1 MAVEIPVVID
11 IDKAFDDA
19 IKKLPSAMRPLKNTI
34 QQLSEELN
42 IARQLMAEAP
52 IDSKDWQDAAK
63 WVQGLSQSLDVAN
76 DKMRRLAANDG
87 SIKQMTATLAS
98 LNRRWEEMGRS
109 QKREWHGGLTDEAK
123 KLYEEY
129 KKIAERLKE
138 NRTLAQMWA
147 REQKQAADAAKA
159 QADALKAA
167 QDKAFMMSSPAN
179 TLGGLQ
185 KQESL
190 LRTAIGKTVIGSN
203 EYNGYQKQLEAVRG
217 AMARAQGQAEA
228 LNGTMTRQ
236 QGILSRLASQMGAF
250 VSIFTLVRFA
260 KQVRDV
266 TGELEYQRVA
276 LSHLIQ
282 DEEYGA
288 RLFEQIK
295 QAAVESPFR
304 IKELVTYTKSL
315 AAYNIAQQDLF
326 DTMMRLSDIS
336 AGLGVSMDRL
346 VLAYGQVRAASVLR
360 GQELR
365 QFTEA
370 GIPLVD
376 LLAEKFTELNGR
388 VVKSSE
394 VFDLISKR
402 AVSFKMVSEIFEDMT
417 DKGGMFYK
425 MQEQQAET
433 LKGRWEKLK
442 DAFDIGLESI
452 GKTTSFGWQND
463 AILSLLTSLANNL
476 RVIPK
481 LVNAAAF
488 AWVAYNGA
496 QALFVKTARQGLTLE
511 QQRNIAR
518 ALASKQVSTVTAKIY
533 GQVAAESALTKAITA
548 QYTATNFLTRAWAKL
563 RVAMLTNPIG
573 VIAAAISAAIGLFL
587 TFRKKTDD
595 IANSFEEFDKVIEDT
610 SNGLKD
616 FAKTGKLIDRY
627 ERLADITEK
636 TDKEHRKLFQTM
648 TVLQDKF
655 PEVEMGVDNE
665 TVSLE
670 NQLKTLRELNTE
682 KEKQVREAGETELE
696 KQRMNLRDLEKDYAK
711 QTKER
716 LTTRRLL
723 ANQEALL
730 EKQGID
736 KYSNPAWRSYTKQIS
751 EADAALEELQKKIDG
766 TQKRIV
772 TLDALLHPENADN
785 TLAAWRQK
793 IKELTL
799 VIGQDGLPSQLY
811 DDAQLNKWAT
821 LDEALSDIIK
831 NKDKAKES
839 EEKLSESIRN
849 QTGDIRDQIQAQL
862 DWAIAVRQANQA
874 VEEFFGYYSR
884 LSQDVSKNF
893 PGLLGSTFEDVD
905 KETFSK
911 KGLFSESDLKSIK
924 TVVDLYSLW
933 ATKIKAVTEEIKHY
947 NDKVGAGV
955 GAQQQ
960 ADRKATIKSLNDQK
974 KLLEEMGKLYG
985 FVLDSGKK
993 SGGYQ
998 QDPWILIYKN
1008 RMKFMED
1015 FRKSV
1020 EDLDKYM
1027 NRSSSLSTTQGAMT
1041 GRGKS
1046 LNIDVS
1052 TMSGSR
1058 EELLKWYDDTIDE
1071 ITKKIKNLGG
1081 KTWAG
1086 MGVQAILAKDTK
1098 SRTIKAWQDLLAEVF
1113 KARTDFDLS
1122 QQKKDFEKAFNKMK
1136 EELKNTEAASNFYK
1150 DILGQTGDEQ
1160 LATTLTVSVYG
1171 DIGKDFKERIQS
1183 QLDEAFKSLS
1193 EADQTPE
1200 MKAAID
1206 TQDFGYILSN
1216 LDKFSQEWQKVLQNI
1231 ASDSTQYKK
1240 KILGDFAKLVSE
1252 YGTTQQK
1259 IDIITATTE
1268 QKIKDVETARDSALA
1283 DENLTKDARD
1293 RIIEEAESVI
1303 EALKGQEKLDIFKE
1317 SENYIKF
1324 FSEINMLTTS
1334 EAATVR
1340 GKLRQAYIDAFKAG
1354 AINADELRKALR
1366 AVDEQFKKLNED
1378 TSIFSAYLKGGL
1390 EGAQKRFSDYADTL
1404 QVIAGKMQRG
1414 QGLSKTEEDWA
1425 GNMAKKFGKKFG
1437 GEDLKGIKNYS
1448 DLMSKFGGDTK
1459 AAGEA
1464 MGNLSNAMSS
1474 FSAKGG
1480 GAIAM
1485 VDMIV
1490 QAVNDMFVSMQ
1501 QVIDQ
1506 LNEMRSEENKFGDGF
1521 KYISDFN
1528 KYAYSGWQNLKSG
1541 NIFGAIADTVGSW
1554 ISIFNNIQKD
1564 KVKNLNNEIEY
1575 QQEIVEDLTSS
1586 YKRLEK
1592 ALNDSFG
1599 SDYVYNY
1606 TEQMKVLELQAIAY
1620 QRMADAERE
1629 KGKSADSKKAREYEK
1644 QADEILQ
1651 QMDDMKHQLSEFFTG
1666 TDLTSAAKDFAQ
1678 AWIDAYRE
1686 FSSTTSAMKD
1696 KFKEMIDN
1704 MVVNSLAGQVMQNI
1718 LKPVFD
1724 AIDEYSKDG
1733 ALTEKEIA
1741 NIAEMSVAKTEEI
1754 NTAMT
1759 ALMERL
1765 TAAGINI
1772 RATGSSLS
1780 GISKDIAGAS
1790 EESIN
1795 ALASGINTQ
1804 NFYMSY
1810 MPNIDR
1816 NVAAILVAIQ
1826 GGTTPNTVAA
1836 PQTTTVQF
1844 GDETFRGQMSRIDE
1858 NVAGIYQMM
1867 RSVITPKSANINT
1880 HCVGT
1885 KS

>member
-1 MAVEIPVVID
+1 MAVNIPVVID

-19 IKKLPSAMRPLKNTI
+19 IKKLPSVMRPLKNTI
-34 QQLSEELN
+34 DQLSQELN
-42 IARQLMAEAP
+42 VARQLMADAP
-52 IDSKDWQDAAK
+52 IDSKDWQDATK

-76 DKMRRLAANDG
+76 DKMRKLSANEG
-87 SIKQMTATLAS
+87 SIRQLTSSLAS
-98 LNRRWEEMGRS
+98 VNRRWAEMGS
-109 QKREWHGGLTDEAK
+109 GQKYTAGGRLSADAVKLIQEYNEIAEQLRRNKTLTQIWADAQAR
-123 KLYEEY
+123 LA
-129 KKIAERLKE
+129 KIAER
-138 NRTLAQMWA
+138 
-147 REQKQAADAAKA
+147 QAAAT
-159 QADALKAA
+159 KAA

-190 LRTAIGKTVIGSN
+190 LTTAISKAVIGSN
-203 EYNGYQKQLEAVRG
+203 EYNRYQKQLEAVRG

-236 QGILSRLASQMGAF
+236 QGILGSLASQMGAF
-250 VSIFTLVRFA
+250 VSIFSLVRFA

-266 TGELEYQRVA
+266 TGELEYQRIA

-295 QAAVESPFR
+295 KAAIESPFR

-360 GQELR
+360 GTELR

-388 VVKSSE
+388 VVKSAE

-402 AVSFKMVSEIFEDMT
+402 AVSFKMVSDIFEDMT

-425 MQEQQAET
+425 MQKQQAET

-463 AILSLLTSLANNL
+463 AILSILTSLANNL

-481 LVNAAAF
+481 LVNAATF

-496 QALFVKTARQGLTLE
+496 QVLFVKTARQGLTLE
-511 QQRNIAR
+511 QQRNIAH
-518 ALASKQVSTVTAKIY
+518 ALASKQVSAVTAKIY
-533 GQVAAESALTKAITA
+533 GRVAAESALTKAITA
-548 QYTATNFLTRAWAKL
+548 QYTATSILARAWAKL

-573 VIAAAISAAIGLFL
+573 VIAAAISAAIGLFM
-587 TFRKKTDD
+587 TFRKKTDEV
-595 IANSFEEFDKVIEDT
+595 ASTFEKFDKVIEDT

-616 FAKTGKLIDRY
+616 FAKTDKLIDKY
-627 ERLADITEK
+627 ERLANITEK

-648 TVLQDKF
+648 TILQDKF
-655 PEVEMGVDNE
+655 PEVEIGVDNE

-670 NQLKTLRELNTE
+670 EQLKTLRELNTE

-696 KQRMNLRDLEKDYAK
+696 NQRMNLRDLEKDYAK

-730 EKQGID
+730 EKEGID
-736 KYSNPAWRSYTKQIS
+736 KYSNPAWRRYTKEIS
-751 EADAALEELQKKIDG
+751 EADAALVELQQKIDG

-793 IKELTL
+793 IKELTY

-811 DDAQLNKWAT
+811 DDEQLNKWT
-821 LDEALSDIIK
+821 SLDEALSDIIK

-839 EEKLSESIRN
+839 EEKLSEAIRG
-849 QTGDIRDQIQAQL
+849 QTGEIRDQIKTQL
-862 DWAIAVRQANQA
+862 DWATTVRNANQA
-874 VEEFFGYYSR
+874 VMDFFGYYSR

-893 PGLLGSTFEDVD
+893 PGLLGSTFKDVD

-924 TVVDLYSLW
+924 TVVELYSLW

-955 GAQQQ
+955 GAKQQ
-960 ADRKATIKSLNDQK
+960 ADRKATIKSLEDQK
-974 KLLEEMGKLYG
+974 KLLEDMGKLYG
-985 FVLDSGKK
+985 FVLDSGEKG
-993 SGGYQ
+993 GGYQ

-1046 LNIDVS
+1046 LSIDVS
-1052 TMSGSR
+1052 KMSGSR
-1058 EELLKWYDDTIDE
+1058 EELLKWYDDTIAE
-1071 ITKKIKNLGG
+1071 ITKKIQNLGG

-1122 QQKKDFEKAFNKMK
+1122 QQKKDFERAFEKMK
-1136 EELKNTEAASNFYK
+1136 EELKNTEAARNFYK

-1171 DIGKDFKERIQS
+1171 DIGKDFKDRIKA
-1183 QLDEAFKSLS
+1183 QLDKAFASLS
-1193 EADQTPE
+1193 KADQTPE

-1206 TQDFGYILSN
+1206 TQDFGYLLSN
-1216 LDKFSQEWQKVLQNI
+1216 LDKFSQEWQKVLQEAASSSIQYNAKWLKDLVSSYEKHKTFEERITETKQREAQQRVEIQKWEAEQI
-1231 ASDSTQYKK
+1231 AAIDKDATKTTEEKTAAKAKVKATSTQMQAASTSKE
-1240 KILGDFAKLVSE
+1240 AKEVS
-1252 YGTTQQK
+1252 
-1259 IDIITATTE
+1259 
-1268 QKIKDVETARDSALA
+1268 
-1283 DENLTKDARD
+1283 N
-1293 RIIEEAESVI
+1293 IEM
-1303 EALKGQEKLDIFKE
+1303 EALKATYEWTKAFEDMDNVSTTTLKNLIAL
-1317 SENYIKF
+1317 
-1324 FSEINMLTTS
+1324 LTS
-1334 EAATVR
+1334 
-1340 GKLRQAYIDAFKAG
+1340 YIDKWKDSGDAPESLKAAVQALEQAQAQITERNPYQG
-1354 AINADELRKALR
+1354 AI
-1366 AVDEQFKKLNED
+1366 
-1378 TSIFSAYLKGGL
+1378 
-1390 EGAQKRFSDYADTL
+1390 
-1404 QVIAGKMQRG
+1404 
-1414 QGLSKTEEDWA
+1414 
-1425 GNMAKKFGKKFG
+1425 
-1437 GEDLKGIKNYS
+1437 KGIKDYIKAKQTANRLEKEGKKGTQEYKEAQDAMRKAMKSTEKSVNDVGNTFNTFSSIVSSVS
-1448 DLMSKFGGDTK
+1448 DILNLDEMSDGEAVLQGI
-1459 AAGEA
+1459 AAGLTMVGTALVFINA
-1464 MGNLSNAMSS
+1464 MFTLLETNPIVLAISAIIASVAALGMIMSNLSTA
-1474 FSAKGG
+1474 
-1480 GAIAM
+1480 GA
-1485 VDMIV
+1485 
-1490 QAVNDMFVSMQ
+1490 N
-1501 QVIDQ
+1501 
-1506 LNEMRSEENKFGDGF
+1506 R
-1521 KYISDFN
+1521 
-1528 KYAYSGWQNLKSG
+1528 
-1541 NIFGAIADTVGSW
+1541 
-1554 ISIFNNIQKD
+1554 
-1564 KVKNLNNEIEY
+1564 EIEK
-1575 QQEIVEDLTSS
+1575 QQQTVDALKKS

-1592 ALNDSFG
+1592 AMEDSFG
-1599 SDYVYNY
+1599 SDYIYNY
-1606 TEQMKVLELQAIAY
+1606 QEQMKNLQAQADAY
-1620 QRMADAERE
+1620 QKMADAERS
-1629 KGKSADSKKAREYEK
+1629 KGRKADDDKIKEYE
-1644 QADEILQ
+1644 ES
-1651 QMDDMKHQLSEFFTG
+1651 MDDILEKMDDKKHQLSEYFSG
-1666 TDLTSAAKDFAQ
+1666 TDLTSAAEDFAKS
-1678 AWIDAYRE
+1678 WIDAYRE
-1686 FSSTTSAMKD
+1686 FSSTTSAMKE
-1696 KFKEMIDN
+1696 KFREMIDN

-1733 ALTEKEIA
+1733 ALTEKDIA
-1741 NIAEMSVAKTEEI
+1741 NIAAMSVAKTEEI

-1765 TAAGINI
+1765 TAAGVNI

-1836 PQTTTVQF
+1836 PQTTSVQF

-1867 RSVITPKSANINT
+1867 RSVITPKSANVNT

-1885 KS
+1885 KG

>member
-19 IKKLPSAMRPLKNTI
+19 IKKLPSVMRPLKNTI
-34 QQLSEELN
+34 EQLSQELN

-147 REQKQAADAAKA
+147 REQKRAADAAKA
-159 QADALKAA
+159 QAEALKAA

-190 LRTAIGKTVIGSN
+190 LTTAISKAVIGSN
-203 EYNGYQKQLEAVRG
+203 EYNRYQKQLEAVRG

-236 QGILSRLASQMGAF
+236 QGILGRLASQMGAF

-295 QAAVESPFR
+295 KAAIESPFR

-376 LLAEKFTELNGR
+376 LLAEKFTELNGK
-388 VVKSSE
+388 VVKSAE

-425 MQEQQAET
+425 MQEQQAAT

-452 GKTTSFGWQND
+452 GKTTSFGWEND

-511 QQRNIAR
+511 QQRNIAH
-518 ALASKQVSTVTAKIY
+518 ALASKQVSAVTAKIY
-533 GQVAAESALTKAITA
+533 GRVAAESALTKAITA
-548 QYTATNFLTRAWAKL
+548 QYTATNILARAWAKL

-573 VIAAAISAAIGLFL
+573 VIAAAISAAIGLFM
-587 TFRKKTDD
+587 TFRKKTDEV
-595 IANSFEEFDKVIEDT
+595 ARTFEKFDKMIEDT

-616 FAKTGKLIDRY
+616 FAKTDKLIDRY
-627 ERLADITEK
+627 ERLAKITEK

-648 TVLQDKF
+648 TILQDKF

-670 NQLKTLRELNTE
+670 EQLKTLRELNAE
-682 KEKQVREAGETELE
+682 KEKQVREAGENELE
-696 KQRMNLRDLEKDYAK
+696 NQRGTLRDLEEDYAE
-711 QTKER
+711 QTKKR
-716 LTTRRLL
+716 ITKRRLL

-730 EKQGID
+730 EKEGID
-736 KYSNPAWRSYTKQIS
+736 KYSNPAWRRYTKEIS
-751 EADAALEELQKKIDG
+751 EADAALAELQQKIDG

-793 IKELTL
+793 IKELTTITIND
-799 VIGQDGLPSQLY
+799 VTTNLY
-811 DDAQLNKWAT
+811 DDEQLNKWEN
-821 LDEALSDIIK
+821 LDDALSDIIR
-831 NKDKAKES
+831 NKDKAKTS
-839 EEKLSESIRN
+839 EEKLSEAIRG
-849 QTGDIRDQIQAQL
+849 QTGEIRDQIQTQL
-862 DWAIAVRQANQA
+862 DWAAAVRQANQA
-874 VEEFFGYYSR
+874 VEDFFGYYSR

-893 PGLLGSTFEDVD
+893 PGLLSSTFEDVD

-924 TVVDLYSLW
+924 TVVELYSLW

-955 GAQQQ
+955 GAKQQ
-960 ADRKATIKSLNDQK
+960 ADRKATIKSLEDQK
-974 KLLEEMGKLYG
+974 KLLEDMGKLYG
-985 FVLDSGKK
+985 FVLDNNKK
-993 SGGYQ
+993 NNNYQ

-1027 NRSSSLSTTQGAMT
+1027 NRSSSLSTTQGVMT

-1058 EELLKWYDDTIDE
+1058 EELLKWYDDTIAE
-1071 ITKKIKNLGG
+1071 ITKKIQNLGG

-1136 EELKNTEAASNFYK
+1136 EELKNTEAARNFYK

-1193 EADQTPE
+1193 KADQTPE

-1216 LDKFSQEWQKVLQNI
+1216 LDKFSQEWQKVLQEAASSSIQYNAKWLKDLVSSYEKHKTFEERITETKQREAQQRVEIQKWEAEQI
-1231 ASDSTQYKK
+1231 AAIDKDATKTTEEKTAAKAKVKATSTQMQAASTSKE
-1240 KILGDFAKLVSE
+1240 AK
-1252 YGTTQQK
+1252 
-1259 IDIITATTE
+1259 DI
-1268 QKIKDVETARDSALA
+1268 S
-1283 DENLTKDARD
+1283 N
-1293 RIIEEAESVI
+1293 IEM
-1303 EALKGQEKLDIFKE
+1303 EALKATYEWTKAFEDMDNVSTTTLKNLIAL
-1317 SENYIKF
+1317 
-1324 FSEINMLTTS
+1324 LTS
-1334 EAATVR
+1334 
-1340 GKLRQAYIDAFKAG
+1340 YIDKWKDSGDAPESLKAAVQALEQAQAQITERNPYQG
-1354 AINADELRKALR
+1354 AI
-1366 AVDEQFKKLNED
+1366 
-1378 TSIFSAYLKGGL
+1378 
-1390 EGAQKRFSDYADTL
+1390 
-1404 QVIAGKMQRG
+1404 
-1414 QGLSKTEEDWA
+1414 
-1425 GNMAKKFGKKFG
+1425 
-1437 GEDLKGIKNYS
+1437 KGIKDYIKAKQTVNRLEKEGKKGTQEYKEAQDAMRKAMKSTEKSVNDVGNTFNTFSSIVSSVS
-1448 DLMSKFGGDTK
+1448 DILNLDEMSDGEAVLQGI
-1459 AAGEA
+1459 AAGLTMVGTALVFINA
-1464 MGNLSNAMSS
+1464 MFTLLETNPIVLAISAIIASVAALGMIMSNLSTA
-1474 FSAKGG
+1474 
-1480 GAIAM
+1480 GA
-1485 VDMIV
+1485 
-1490 QAVNDMFVSMQ
+1490 N
-1501 QVIDQ
+1501 
-1506 LNEMRSEENKFGDGF
+1506 R
-1521 KYISDFN
+1521 
-1528 KYAYSGWQNLKSG
+1528 
-1541 NIFGAIADTVGSW
+1541 
-1554 ISIFNNIQKD
+1554 
-1564 KVKNLNNEIEY
+1564 EIEK
-1575 QQEIVEDLTSS
+1575 QQQTVDALEKS

-1592 ALNDSFG
+1592 AMEDSLG
-1599 SDYVYNY
+1599 SDYIYNY
-1606 TEQMKVLELQAIAY
+1606 QEQMKNLQAQADAY
-1620 QRMADAERE
+1620 QKMADAERS
-1629 KGKSADSKKAREYEK
+1629 KGRKADDDKIKEYEDK
-1644 QADEILQ
+1644 RDDILEKI
-1651 QMDDMKHQLSEFFTG
+1651 DDKKHQLSEYFSG
-1666 TDLTSAAKDFAQ
+1666 TDLTSAAVDFAKS
-1678 AWIDAYRE
+1678 WIDAYRE
-1686 FSSTTSAMKD
+1686 FSSTTSAMKE
-1696 KFKEMIDN
+1696 KFREMIDN

-1733 ALTEKEIA
+1733 ALTEKDIA
-1741 NIAEMSVAKTEEI
+1741 NIAAMSVAKTEEI

-1765 TAAGINI
+1765 TAAGVNI

-1836 PQTTTVQF
+1836 PQTTSVQF

-1867 RSVITPKSANINT
+1867 RSVITPKSANVNT

-1885 KS
+1885 KG

>member
-19 IKKLPSAMRPLKNTI
+19 IKKLPSVMRPLKNTI
-34 QQLSEELN
+34 EQLSEELN

-76 DKMRRLAANDG
+76 DKMRQLSANEG
-87 SIKQMTATLAS
+87 SIKQLTAALAS
-98 LNRRWEEMGRS
+98 VNRRWAEMGFD
-109 QKREWHGGLTDEAK
+109 QKYAAGG
-123 KLYEEY
+123 KLSDG
-129 KKIAERLKE
+129 AERLYHEYQWIAHQLQRNK
-138 NRTLAQMWA
+138 TLTQLWA
-147 REQKQAADAAKA
+147 EEQAKAAKA
-159 QADALKAA
+159 AERQAAAAKAA

-190 LRTAIGKTVIGSN
+190 LRTAISKAVIGSN
-203 EYNGYQKQLEAVRG
+203 EYNRYQKQLEAVRG

-236 QGILSRLASQMGAF
+236 QGILGRLASQMGAF

-295 QAAVESPFR
+295 KAAIESPFR
-304 IKELVTYTKSL
+304 IKDLVTYTKSL

-365 QFTEA
+365 QFSEA

-388 VVKSSE
+388 VVKSAE

-425 MQEQQAET
+425 MQEQQAAT

-463 AILSLLTSLANNL
+463 AILSILTSLANNL

-481 LVNAAAF
+481 LVNAATF

-496 QALFVKTARQGLTLE
+496 QVLFVKTARQGLTLE

-518 ALASKQVSTVTAKIY
+518 ALASKQVSAVTAKIY
-533 GQVAAESALTKAITA
+533 GRVAAESALTKAITA
-548 QYTATNFLTRAWAKL
+548 QYTATNILARAWAKL

-573 VIAAAISAAIGLFL
+573 VIAAAISAAIGLFM
-587 TFRKKTDD
+587 TFRKKTDEV
-595 IANSFEEFDKVIEDT
+595 ASTFEKFDKMIEDT

-616 FAKTGKLIDRY
+616 FAKTDKLIDRY
-627 ERLADITEK
+627 ERLAKITEK
-636 TDKEHRKLFQTM
+636 TDNEHRKLFQTM
-648 TVLQDKF
+648 TILQDKF
-655 PEVEMGVDNE
+655 PEVEMGLDNE

-670 NQLKTLRELNTE
+670 EQLKTLRELNTE

-730 EKQGID
+730 EKEGID
-736 KYSNPAWRSYTKQIS
+736 KYSNPAWRRYTKEIS
-751 EADAALEELQKKIDG
+751 EADAALEELQQKIDG

-793 IKELTL
+793 IKELTTL
-799 VIGQDGLPSQLY
+799 TINDVTTNLY
-811 DDAQLNKWAT
+811 DDEQLNKWEN
-821 LDEALSDIIK
+821 LDDALSDIIR
-831 NKDKAKES
+831 NKDKAKTS
-839 EEKLSESIRN
+839 EEKLSEAIRG
-849 QTGDIRDQIQAQL
+849 QTGEIRDQIQTQL
-862 DWAIAVRQANQA
+862 DWAAAVRQANQA
-874 VEEFFGYYSR
+874 VEDFFGYYSR

-893 PGLLGSTFEDVD
+893 PGLLASTFEDVD

-924 TVVDLYSLW
+924 TVVELYSLW

-955 GAQQQ
+955 GAKQQ
-960 ADRKATIKSLNDQK
+960 ADRKATIKSLKDQK
-974 KLLEEMGKLYG
+974 KLLEDMGKLYG
-985 FVLDSGKK
+985 FVLDSGNKG
-993 SGGYQ
+993 GGYQ

-1046 LNIDVS
+1046 LDIDVS
-1052 TMSGSR
+1052 SMSGSR

-1071 ITKKIKNLGG
+1071 ITKKIKDLGG

-1136 EELKNTEAASNFYK
+1136 EELKNTEATRNFYK

-1193 EADQTPE
+1193 KADQTPE

-1206 TQDFGYILSN
+1206 TQDFGYLLSN
-1216 LDKFSQEWQKVLQNI
+1216 LDKFSQEWQKVLQEAASSSIQYNAKWLKDLVSSYEKHKTFEERITETKQREAQQRVEIQKWEAEQI
-1231 ASDSTQYKK
+1231 AAIDKDATKTTEEKTAAKAKVKATSTQMQAASTSKE
-1240 KILGDFAKLVSE
+1240 AKEVS
-1252 YGTTQQK
+1252 
-1259 IDIITATTE
+1259 
-1268 QKIKDVETARDSALA
+1268 
-1283 DENLTKDARD
+1283 N
-1293 RIIEEAESVI
+1293 IEM
-1303 EALKGQEKLDIFKE
+1303 EALKATYEWTKAFEDMDNVSTTTLKNLIAL
-1317 SENYIKF
+1317 
-1324 FSEINMLTTS
+1324 LTS
-1334 EAATVR
+1334 
-1340 GKLRQAYIDAFKAG
+1340 YIDKWKDSGDAPESLKAAVQALEQAQAQITERNPYQG
-1354 AINADELRKALR
+1354 AI
-1366 AVDEQFKKLNED
+1366 
-1378 TSIFSAYLKGGL
+1378 
-1390 EGAQKRFSDYADTL
+1390 
-1404 QVIAGKMQRG
+1404 
-1414 QGLSKTEEDWA
+1414 
-1425 GNMAKKFGKKFG
+1425 
-1437 GEDLKGIKNYS
+1437 KGIKDYIKAKQTANRLEKEGKKGTQEYKEAQDAMRKAMKSTEKSVNDVGNTFNTFSSIVSSVS
-1448 DLMSKFGGDTK
+1448 DILNLDEMSDGEAVLQGI
-1459 AAGEA
+1459 AAGLTMVGTALVFINA
-1464 MGNLSNAMSS
+1464 MFTLLETNPIVLAISAIIASVAALGMIMSNLSTA
-1474 FSAKGG
+1474 
-1480 GAIAM
+1480 GA
-1485 VDMIV
+1485 
-1490 QAVNDMFVSMQ
+1490 N
-1501 QVIDQ
+1501 
-1506 LNEMRSEENKFGDGF
+1506 R
-1521 KYISDFN
+1521 
-1528 KYAYSGWQNLKSG
+1528 
-1541 NIFGAIADTVGSW
+1541 
-1554 ISIFNNIQKD
+1554 
-1564 KVKNLNNEIEY
+1564 EIEK
-1575 QQEIVEDLTSS
+1575 QQQTVDALEKS

-1592 ALNDSFG
+1592 AMEDSFG
-1599 SDYVYNY
+1599 SDYIYNY
-1606 TEQMKVLELQAIAY
+1606 QEQMKNLQAQADAY
-1620 QRMADAERE
+1620 QKMADAERS
-1629 KGKSADSKKAREYEK
+1629 KGRKADDDKIKEYEESM
-1644 QADEILQ
+1644 DDILEK
-1651 QMDDMKHQLSEFFTG
+1651 MDDMKHQLSEFFSG
-1666 TDLTSAAKDFAQ
+1666 TDLTSAAEDFAKS
-1678 AWIDAYRE
+1678 WIDAYRE
-1686 FSSTTSAMKD
+1686 FSSTTSAMKE

-1704 MVVNSLAGQVMQNI
+1704 MVVKSLAGQVMQNI

-1733 ALTEKEIA
+1733 ALTEKDIA
-1741 NIAEMSVAKTEEI
+1741 NIAAMSVAKTEEI

-1765 TAAGINI
+1765 TAAGVNI

-1836 PQTTTVQF
+1836 PQTTSVQF

-1858 NVAGIYQMM
+1858 NVAGIYQMI

>member
-34 QQLSEELN
+34 EQLSQELN
-42 IARQLMAEAP
+42 VARQLMAEAP
-52 IDSKDWQDAAK
+52 IDSQDWKDATK

-76 DKMRRLAANDG
+76 DKMRRLSANDG
-87 SIKQMTATLAS
+87 SIKQLTADLAS
-98 LNRRWEEMGRS
+98 VNRRWEEMGNA
-109 QKREWHGGLTDEAK
+109 QKFTARGALTAEAK
-123 KLYEEY
+123 ELYNEY
-129 KKIAERLKE
+129 KRISMSLQKNKTLTQLWAE
-138 NRTLAQMWA
+138 
-147 REQKQAADAAKA
+147 EQDKAAKA
-159 QADALKAA
+159 AKQQADALKAQ
-167 QDKAFMMSSPAN
+167 QDKAFMMSAPAN
-179 TLGGLQ
+179 TLAGLR

-190 LRTAIGKTVIGSN
+190 LTTAMGNAVIGSAD
-203 EYNGYQKQLEAVRG
+203 YNKYKKQLDAVRD
-217 AMARAQGQAEA
+217 AMAKAKGQADA
-228 LNGTMTRQ
+228 LNGSMAQQ
-236 QGILSRLASQMGAF
+236 QGILSKLTAQFGAY
-250 VSIFTLVRFA
+250 VSFFTLFRFA

-315 AAYNIAQQDLF
+315 AAYNIEQQDLF

-370 GIPLVD
+370 GLPLVD
-376 LLAEKFTELNGR
+376 LLAEKFTELNGK
-388 VVKSSE
+388 VVKSAE

-402 AVSFKMVSEIFEDMT
+402 AVPFKMVAEIFEDLT

-425 MQEQQAET
+425 MQEKQAET
-433 LKGRWEKLK
+433 LKGRWDKLK
-442 DAFDIGLESI
+442 DAFDISLESI
-452 GKTTSFGWQND
+452 GKTTSFGFDNNL
-463 AILSLLTSLANNL
+463 ILGTLTLLANNL

-481 LVNAAAF
+481 LVYAATF
-488 AWVAYNGA
+488 AWVAYNAA
-496 QALFVKTARQGLTLE
+496 QLLFVRTVKQGLTVQ
-511 QQRNIAR
+511 QQRNIAQ

-548 QYTATNFLTRAWAKL
+548 QYTATNFLARAWAKL

-573 VIAAAISAAIGLFL
+573 VIAAAISAAIGLFM
-587 TFRKKTDD
+587 TFRKKTEE
-595 IANSFEEFDKVIEDT
+595 ISKTFEEFDKVIEDT

-616 FAKTGKLIDRY
+616 FAKTNKLIDRY
-627 ERLADITEK
+627 ERLSNVTEK

-655 PEVEMGVDNE
+655 PEVELGVDNE
-665 TVSLE
+665 TASLE
-670 NQLKTLRELNTE
+670 EQLKTLRGLNDE
-682 KEKQVREAGETELE
+682 KERQVRETGQNELDNQRIKLQDYE
-696 KQRMNLRDLEKDYAK
+696 KKYVSKSK
-711 QTKER
+711 QR
-716 LTTRRLL
+716 LTTMRLL

-730 EKQGID
+730 EKEGKD
-736 KYSNPAWRSYTKQIS
+736 KYANPAWKQYTREIGELNKTLS
-751 EADAALEELQKKIDG
+751 ELQEKIDG

-772 TLDALLHPENADN
+772 NLDALLHPENADN

-793 IKELTL
+793 IKELTTIT
-799 VIGQDGLPSQLY
+799 VDGVTSNLY
-811 DDAQLNKWAT
+811 DDEQLNKWET
-821 LDEALSDIIK
+821 LDAAMSDIIK
-831 NKDKAKES
+831 NKNDAKTS
-839 EEKLSESIRN
+839 EDKLSESIRN

-862 DWAIAVRQANQA
+862 DWATATRTANEAVMD
-874 VEEFFGYYSR
+874 FFGYTTR

-893 PGLLGSTFEDVD
+893 PGLLSSAFEDVD
-905 KETFSK
+905 KETYSQQ
-911 KGLFSESDLKSIK
+911 GLFSKEDLQNIK
-924 TVVDLYSLW
+924 TIVDLYSLW
-933 ATKIKAVTEEIKHY
+933 ATKIRAVTAEITHY
-947 NDKVGAGV
+947 NDEVGAGV

-960 ADRKATIKSLNDQK
+960 ADRKATIQSLEDQK
-974 KLLEEMGKLYG
+974 KLLEDMGKLYG

-993 SGGYQ
+993 PKGDYQ

-1027 NRSSSLSTTQGAMT
+1027 NRSSSLSTTQGNMT

-1052 TMSGSR
+1052 SMSGSR
-1058 EELLKWYDDTIDE
+1058 EELLKWYDDTIKE
-1071 ITKKIKNLGG
+1071 ITGKIQKLGG

-1098 SRTIKAWQDLLAEVF
+1098 SRTIKAWQDLLSEVF

-1136 EELKNTEAASNFYK
+1136 DELKNSEAARNFYN

-1171 DIGKDFKERIQS
+1171 DIGKDFKDRIQS
-1183 QLDEAFKSLS
+1183 QLDKAFASLS

-1216 LDKFSQEWQKVLQNI
+1216 LDKFSQEWQKVLQDAANSSIQYNAQWLKDLVTSYQKHKTFEERITETQQREAQKRVDIQKWEAEQI
-1231 ASDSTQYKK
+1231 AAIDKDSTK
-1240 KILGDFAKLVSE
+1240 
-1252 YGTTQQK
+1252 
-1259 IDIITATTE
+1259 TTE
-1268 QKIKDVETARDSALA
+1268 EKTAAKAKVKATSTQMQAA
-1283 DENLTKDARD
+1283 STSKEAKEVSN
-1293 RIIEEAESVI
+1293 IEM
-1303 EALKGQEKLDIFKE
+1303 EALKATYEWTKAFEDMDNVSTATLNNLIAL
-1317 SENYIKF
+1317 
-1324 FSEINMLTTS
+1324 LTS
-1334 EAATVR
+1334 
-1340 GKLRQAYIDAFKAG
+1340 YIDKWKDSGDAPESLKAAVQALEQAQAQITERNPYQG
-1354 AINADELRKALR
+1354 AI
-1366 AVDEQFKKLNED
+1366 
-1378 TSIFSAYLKGGL
+1378 
-1390 EGAQKRFSDYADTL
+1390 
-1404 QVIAGKMQRG
+1404 
-1414 QGLSKTEEDWA
+1414 
-1425 GNMAKKFGKKFG
+1425 
-1437 GEDLKGIKNYS
+1437 KGIKDYIKAKQTANRLEKEGKKGTQEYKKAQDSMRKAMKSTEKSVNDVSTTFNTFSSIVSSVS
-1448 DLMSKFGGDTK
+1448 DILNLDEASDGEAVLQGI
-1459 AAGEA
+1459 AAGLTMVGTALVFINA
-1464 MGNLSNAMSS
+1464 MFTLLETNPVVLAISAIIASVAALGMIMSNLST
-1474 FSAKGG
+1474 AK
-1480 GAIAM
+1480 A
-1485 VDMIV
+1485 
-1490 QAVNDMFVSMQ
+1490 N
-1501 QVIDQ
+1501 
-1506 LNEMRSEENKFGDGF
+1506 R
-1521 KYISDFN
+1521 
-1528 KYAYSGWQNLKSG
+1528 
-1541 NIFGAIADTVGSW
+1541 
-1554 ISIFNNIQKD
+1554 
-1564 KVKNLNNEIEY
+1564 EIEN
-1575 QQEIVEDLTSS
+1575 QQEIVDNLEKA

-1592 ALNDSFG
+1592 AMEDSFG
-1599 SDYVYNY
+1599 SDYIYNY
-1606 TEQMKVLELQAIAY
+1606 QEQMKNLQAQADAY
-1620 QRMADAERE
+1620 QEMADAERS
-1629 KGKSADSKKAREYEK
+1629 KGSKADDDKIKEYE
-1644 QADEILQ
+1644 ES
-1651 QMDDMKHQLSEFFTG
+1651 MDDVLEKMDEMKHQLSEFFSG
-1666 TDLTSAAKDFAQ
+1666 TDLTSAAEDFAQ
-1678 AWIDAYRE
+1678 SWIDAYRE

-1704 MVVNSLAGQVMQNI
+1704 MIVKSVAGQMMQKI

-1724 AIDEYSKDG
+1724 AIEDYSADG
-1733 ALTEKEIA
+1733 ELSVDDIA
-1741 NIAEMSVAKTEEI
+1741 KIAELT
-1754 NTAMT
+1754 TAVNEDIQTSFT
-1759 ALMERL
+1759 ALMDRF
-1765 TAAGINI
+1765 TAAGMNI

-1795 ALASGINTQ
+1795 ALAAGINTQ

-1826 GGTTPNTVAA
+1826 GGSTPNTVAT
-1836 PQTTTVQF
+1836 PQATSVQF

-1858 NVAGIYQMM
+1858 NVAGIYQMI